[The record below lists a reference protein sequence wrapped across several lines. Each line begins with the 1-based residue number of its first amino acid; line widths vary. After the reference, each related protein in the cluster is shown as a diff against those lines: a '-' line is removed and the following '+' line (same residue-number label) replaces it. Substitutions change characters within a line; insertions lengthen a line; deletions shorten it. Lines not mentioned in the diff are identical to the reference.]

1 VTSCLAHELTPLV
14 GGVKLLR
21 WNLYVPTP
29 PEIVRTMLE
38 LAELKPGELL
48 YDLGSGDGRGLIMA
62 VQDFGAKAV
71 GVELNENLVK
81 NSRETVKG
89 LDLTDRIQIIHGD
102 LFNVDVSKADVVMLY
117 LFPDMVKQLKL
128 KLEKE
133 LKDGARV
140 VSHDYSIQGW
150 NPTKIETFNK
160 SRLFHNHTIFLYK
173 ISSSLAS
180 VTTNPEKRRK
190 LIKFYQLFH

>member
-1 VTSCLAHELTPLV
+1 M
-14 GGVKLLR
+14 LR
-21 WNLYVPTP
+21 WNLYVPSP

-62 VQDFGAKAV
+62 VQDFGANAV

-81 NSRETVKG
+81 GSRETVKG

-102 LFNVDVSKADVVMLY
+102 LFNVSVSKADVVVLY
-117 LFPDMVKQLKL
+117 LFPDMIKQLKL
-128 KLEKE
+128 KFEKE

-140 VSHDYSIQGW
+140 VSHDYSIPGW

-160 SRLFHNHTIFLYK
+160 NRLFNKHAIFLYK
-173 ISSSLAS
+173 IPFSLVS
-180 VTTNPEKRRK
+180 VITNQKKRRR
-190 LIKFYQLFH
+190 LIEFYQFLHELVHGR